1 MRFYGNKWLVLV
13 AASLGLFLVVVD
25 STIVNISIPAMIS
38 GLRTDLP
45 NVEWVLNGYTLVFA
59 ALLIPAGRLGDMFGR
74 KLVFLIGLGL
84 FGVFSAACGFAPSV
98 GWLITARVFQAV
110 GAAAMM
116 PATLSLVQVSFE
128 PAERGTA
135 FGIWAAISG
144 FGIGIGPTFGGYLTQ
159 YDWRYIFF
167 VNVPIVIAAFA
178 FTVLVVPES
187 CDEAQH
193 VVDWAGAAL
202 WISALTAFNYAVID
216 GPSSGWQGAI
226 PWLFLAAAILLA
238 AFLWWE
244 TRSREPMMELALFR
258 RAAFSAGNASMAIL
272 LFGMVGSFFLI
283 PLFLQEGLGFS
294 ALRTGLALAP
304 IALVLMTVGPI
315 AGRLSDRIEPRI
327 LVGIGML
334 TVSAGL
340 LWIST
345 VSPTDTPSSLLP
357 RFIVLGVGAGLAI
370 SPMTNAVMSTVPRE
384 YAGAASGMLSTSQ
397 RVGAVLGVA
406 VLGAVLQV
414 SLSSA
419 LVSGLDRVPGI
430 STGAAQRIVAADSAS
445 RSGLVG
451 GEGLPAAVARAGL
464 SASERSRLAPQLA
477 TLAREAFTTA
487 MALSLRVASAV
498 VFAAAVMTLLI
509 RPRDL
514 AEESAVVGD
523 AAGGLI

>member
-1 MRFYGNKWLVLV
+1 LV

-25 STIVNISIPAMIS
+25 STIVNISIPTMIA

-45 NVEWVLNGYTLVFA
+45 HVEWVLNAYTLVFA

-74 KLVFLIGLGL
+74 KLVFLIGLAL
-84 FGVFSAACGFAPSV
+84 FGVFSALCGLAPTI
-98 GWLITARVFQAV
+98 GLLIVARVLQAV

-116 PATLSLVQVSFE
+116 PATLSLVQVSFP
-128 PAERGTA
+128 PAQRGTA

-144 FGIGIGPTFGGYLTQ
+144 FGIGIGPTLGGFLTQ

-178 FTVLVVPES
+178 FTYAVVPES
-187 CDEAQH
+187 CDEDEH
-193 VVDWAGAAL
+193 VIDWTGAVL
-202 WISALTAFNYAVID
+202 WIAALTAFNYAVID
-216 GPSSGWQGAI
+216 GPTANWGGAV
-226 PWLFLAAAILLA
+226 PWLFAAAVLLLA

-244 TRSREPMMELALFR
+244 TRAPEPMMELSLFR
-258 RAAFSAGNASMAIL
+258 RPAFSAGNVAMATL

-283 PLFLQEGLGFS
+283 PLFLQDGLGFS

-315 AGRLSDRIEPRI
+315 AGNLSDRIEPRL
-327 LVGIGML
+327 LVGTGML
-334 TVSAGL
+334 VVSAGL

-345 VSPTDTPSSLLP
+345 VTPADTPLSLLP
-357 RFIVLGVGAGLAI
+357 RFVALGIGAGMAI
-370 SPMTNAVMSTVPRE
+370 SPMTNAVMSTVPRD

-397 RVGAVLGVA
+397 RLGAVLGVA

-419 LVSGLDRVPGI
+419 LVEGLARTPGVS
-430 STGAAQRIVAADSAS
+430 STVAERIVAADKAS

-451 GEGLPAAVARAGL
+451 GGASLSASLDASGL
-464 SASERSRLAPQLA
+464 SAAERARLEPQL
-477 TLAREAFTTA
+477 TDVARNAFTYA
-487 MALSLRVASAV
+487 MALALRVAAAV
-498 VFAAAVMTLLI
+498 VCAVALLTLAV
-509 RPRDL
+509 RPR
-514 AEESAVVGD
+514 ESPGSWEGREPAPLG
-523 AAGGLI
+523 